1 MQVSNSLP
9 GASAPAFSR
18 MNPRIVTAAVTV
30 LAGHALLLTG
40 ALLMRNDVPHRPL
53 ESKTITAQLLS
64 APVAQPAGIQSAPAP
79 TPPQPVPKAKPKPAP
94 TPVPRPVAKPSPTP
108 LPVTHE
114 PAPNAITAPE
124 PAPAASVA
132 PAETS
137 AKAAPPAGAPTNR
150 PTMEIVA
157 PKEGAHLSCQIA
169 KAAYPS
175 MSKRRGETGVVKVR
189 FVVGLTGKIESAQVV
204 QSSGFAR
211 LDDAALDAIRS
222 SPCQPYLQNGQP
234 MRAAYTQPYDFTL
247 TD

>member
-1 MQVSNSLP
+1 MASRKRAPKEAPSGNGPDIAVPP
-9 GASAPAFSR
+9 GAPGER
-18 MNPRIVTAAVTV
+18 V
-30 LAGHALLLTG
+30 
-40 ALLMRNDVPHRPL
+40 RP
-53 ESKTITAQLLS
+53 
-64 APVAQPAGIQSAPAP
+64 
-79 TPPQPVPKAKPKPAP
+79 
-94 TPVPRPVAKPSPTP
+94 
-108 LPVTHE
+108 
-114 PAPNAITAPE
+114 
-124 PAPAASVA
+124 
-132 PAETS
+132 
-137 AKAAPPAGAPTNR
+137 PPAGAPTNR

-157 PKEGAHLSCQIA
+157 PKEAAHLSCQIA

>member
-9 GASAPAFSR
+9 AASAPAFSR
-18 MNPRIVTAAVTV
+18 MNPRVVTAAVAV
-30 LAGHALLLTG
+30 LAGHALLLAG

-64 APVAQPAGIQSAPAP
+64 APVAQPVGIRSAPAP
-79 TPPQPVPKAKPKPAP
+79 TPPKPVPKVKPAP
-94 TPVPRPVAKPSPTP
+94 APRPVAKPSPTP
-108 LPVTHE
+108 LPVVHE

-124 PAPAASVA
+124 PAPPAPAA

-137 AKAAPPAGAPTNR
+137 VKAAAPAGAPTSR

-157 PKEGAHLSCQIA
+157 PKEGAHLTCQIA
-169 KAAYPS
+169 RAAYPS

-204 QSSGFAR
+204 QSSGFPR

>member
-1 MQVSNSLP
+1 
-9 GASAPAFSR
+9 

-94 TPVPRPVAKPSPTP
+94 TPVPGPSRSRARRHCPSRTSPRRMRSPRRNPRLPRPWRRPKRARRPRARGRADEPPDDGNRRAEGRRTP
-108 LPVTHE
+108 ELPDREGRLSVDVE
-114 PAPNAITAPE
+114 
-124 PAPAASVA
+124 AA
-132 PAETS
+132 
-137 AKAAPPAGAPTNR
+137 
-150 PTMEIVA
+150 
-157 PKEGAHLSCQIA
+157 
-169 KAAYPS
+169 
-175 MSKRRGETGVVKVR
+175 RRNGVVKVR